1 MKFTVPNMTCGGCAR
16 GVTAS
21 IKADGADAV
30 VDINVAT
37 KMVEVQ
43 STQSFEDI
51 AAALTEDGFPPQTV

>member
-1 MKFTVPNMTCGGCAR
+1 MKFTVPNMTCGVCAR
-16 GVTAS
+16 CVTAS
-21 IKADGADAV
+21 IKAVDADAV

-51 AAALTEDGFPPQTV
+51 AAALTEDGFPPQAV